1 MNQLE
6 FLSQFSN
13 AVLSGEKVSY
23 GHHKNQSNPHIQP
36 TFPFSEKWHKAWLN
50 KQIESG
56 VFQNSNAV
64 LGGAS

>member
-23 GHHKNQSNPHIQP
+23 GHHKNQTNPHIKP
-36 TFPFSEKWHKAWLN
+36 TFPFNNKWHKAWVE
-50 KQIESG
+50 KQIKSG
-56 VFQNSNAV
+56 VFKKSNAV
-64 LGGAS
+64 LGGVS